1 MGIFQRLISQSKVHD
16 HEGFAILNA
25 LFIHLPPVHL
35 TNYLKDIFIVIFT
48 RLTKAKTQKLIK
60 CIIVSFS
67 YFTVKFGAQELITQ
81 IDNIQ
86 PKSHLFSLLSKDL
99 HRLFSF
105 SVCFEW

>member
-86 PKSHLFSLLSKDL
+86 PKSHF
-99 HRLFSF
+99 FSF
-105 SVCFEW
+105 LFF